1 MCIAAYLKFKP
12 DCFSFFP
19 ILSCVSLQ
27 LRLFFSRKK
36 TFYVDHKAVCDLLAR
51 QLQSQAQ
58 TSNRLFAARSDS
70 IRGFYLFI
78 QAIYLP
84 RAYKKAAHLSVI
96 LIIGTA
102 RRSRKLAAWDNLI
115 GVVQKSRRATTS
127 QRVLIQLN
135 KILSRHINLGFNGTV
150 NFTVER
156 DLN

>member
-36 TFYVDHKAVCDLLAR
+36 NFLCRSQSCLRPAR
-51 QLQSQAQ
+51 PPVAKPSSDKQQ
-58 TSNRLFAARSDS
+58 T
-70 IRGFYLFI
+70 IRGAPTRYEVFYLFV

-84 RAYKKAAHLSVI
+84 RAHKKAAHLSVI
-96 LIIGTA
+96 LIIGTT

-115 GVVQKSRRATTS
+115 GIVQKSRRATTS

-150 NFTVER
+150 NFTDER